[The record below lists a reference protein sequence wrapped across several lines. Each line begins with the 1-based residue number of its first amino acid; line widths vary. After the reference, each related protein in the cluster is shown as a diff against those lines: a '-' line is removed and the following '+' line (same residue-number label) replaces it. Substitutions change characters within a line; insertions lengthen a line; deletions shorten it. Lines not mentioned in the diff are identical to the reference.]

1 MEVLY
6 HQTNRLLQ
14 EVTSQ
19 DLIRVQRAHS
29 AEDVSQAENTVV
41 QKLDAIHA

>member
-19 DLIRVQRAHS
+19 DLIRIQRAH
-29 AEDVSQAENTVV
+29 AHEDSTEAENTVV
-41 QKLDAIHA
+41 QKLDTIHA

>member
-19 DLIRVQRAHS
+19 DLNRLQRVHS
-29 AEDVSQAENTVV
+29 QEDSGEAQIIVV